1 MAKANIP
8 ETGSVAK
15 DDYVP
20 YGPGWENEVMKLPK
34 KMAIKIL
41 REKIL
46 ELTKELENA
55 KAS

>member
-20 YGPGWENEVMKLPK
+20 YGPEWENEVMKLPK
-34 KMAIKIL
+34 KMVIKIL